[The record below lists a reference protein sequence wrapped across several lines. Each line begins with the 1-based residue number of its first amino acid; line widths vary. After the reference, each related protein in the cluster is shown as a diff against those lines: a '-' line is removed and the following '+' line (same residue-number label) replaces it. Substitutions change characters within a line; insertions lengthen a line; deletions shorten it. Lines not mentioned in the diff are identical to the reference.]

1 MNMTKKYRGYRARV
15 EYDEEDRIFVGRLAG
30 IEDIVVFH
38 GTTVDEL
45 ESAFEESVDSYLEI
59 SEMTGKA
66 PQKPY
71 SGNIMLRIPSEVHAA
86 VAAAAQVNGKSI
98 NQWAAE
104 VFRKATVS

>member
-1 MNMTKKYRGYRARV
+1 MNRMKRYRGYTAGI
-15 EYDEEDRIFVGRLAG
+15 EFDEEDRIFTGRLAG

-45 ESAFEESVDSYLEI
+45 EEAFRESVDSYLEI
-59 SEMTGKA
+59 SERTGRA

-71 SGNIMLRIPSEVHAA
+71 SGNIMLRIPAEIHAA
-86 VAAAAQVNGKSI
+86 VASTAEAQGKSI

-104 VFRKATVS
+104 VFKQAAV